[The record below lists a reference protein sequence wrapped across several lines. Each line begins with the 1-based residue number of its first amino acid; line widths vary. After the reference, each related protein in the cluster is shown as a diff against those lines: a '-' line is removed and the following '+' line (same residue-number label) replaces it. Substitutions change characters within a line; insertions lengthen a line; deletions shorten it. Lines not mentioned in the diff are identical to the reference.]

1 MSSLGCTPGRTGGTV
16 ELRCEDLIIFLC
28 LTFSRYLFGFL
39 ALLFYE
45 ADG

>member
-1 MSSLGCTPGRTGGTV
+1 MSSLGCTPGRAGGTV
-16 ELRCEDLIIFLC
+16 ELRYEDLIIFLF